1 MDHEPPDRPPLV
13 PRYAG
18 RDFTTEAVS
27 GRRAWIGERRG
38 VTLDHLAGGAVTPE
52 LCDGNIENLVG
63 FAQVPVGLAGPLVV
77 RGEHA
82 DGTFYVPIATTEGAL
97 VRSLERGMVV
107 LARAGGVVTRV
118 TRDSN
123 QVTPTLRCGDL
134 GSACDL
140 AAWLETLPE
149 DVVAAAQ
156 ATTNHGRLLAITARA
171 IGSSVLATFEY
182 STGDASGM
190 NMIVRATDAAC
201 KTIVASGR
209 ALDFLVFSGACGEK
223 RPTGALLA
231 GGKGKTVHAS
241 ATLSAQLLRGLLGVS
256 SANLLELARLTG
268 VAHVAAASLGYNGHV
283 ANALAGIFIA
293 CGQDAANVANAAVA
307 ITSFEPADND
317 GLRASVTLPSLTVGT
332 VGGGTNLGTAREC
345 LELLGCHGNG
355 GARRFA
361 EIIAATVLAGEI
373 SFAAAIARG
382 DMAAAHERYG
392 RNRPETAP
400 R

>member
-18 RDFTTEAVS
+18 RDYSAQAVA
-27 GRRAWIGERRG
+27 GRRAWIAARRD
-38 VTLDHLAGGAVTPE
+38 VALDQLGGQPTDPE
-52 LCDGNIENLVG
+52 ACAGNIENLIG

-107 LARAGGVVTRV
+107 LARAGGALTRV
-118 TRDSN
+118 THDGN
-123 QVTPTLRCGDL
+123 QVTPSFRCSDL
-134 GSACDL
+134 GAACEL
-140 AAWLETLPE
+140 AAWLNSQPLELAE
-149 DVVAAAQ
+149 AAQ
-156 ATTNHGRLLAITARA
+156 ATTNHGRLFAVEARA
-171 IGSSVLATFEY
+171 IGSSVLATFRY
-182 STGDASGM
+182 HTGDASGM
-190 NMIVRATDAAC
+190 NMCVRATDAAC
-201 KTIVASGR
+201 KVVVASGR
-209 ALDFLVFSGACGEK
+209 ALDFLVLSGGCGEK
-223 RPTGALLA
+223 RPAGALLA

-241 ATLSAQLLRGLLGVS
+241 ATLSAQVLRGLLGVS
-256 SANLLELARLTG
+256 AADLLELARRTG
-268 VAHVAAASLGYNGHV
+268 VAHVATGSLGYNGHV

-307 ITSFEPADND
+307 ITSFEPTDND

-332 VGGGTNLGTAREC
+332 VGGGTSLGTAREC
-345 LELLGCHGNG
+345 LEMLGCHGKG
-355 GARRFA
+355 GALRFA
-361 EIIAATVLAGEI
+361 EIVTATVLAGEI

-392 RNRPETAP
+392 RNRPVAT
-400 R
+400 